1 MKIGNLTTESNIFLA
16 PLHRFNDPA
25 FLNLCSKMGAGI
37 VFTGMV
43 SSYKIVKKG
52 IDFKIIGDT
61 KPIAIQIFGSDEEI
75 MEETAKVSSDFF
87 DLIDI
92 NLGCPSRKV
101 FESGSGSALLSDL
114 KKLRKI
120 IRSVVK
126 NASVPVSAKI
136 RSGINKRNKSFIE
149 VGKLLEEEGISMITL
164 HPRTVDMGF
173 SGKAEWEEIRVL
185 KESVK
190 IPVIGSGDIRN
201 YLDAERMI
209 KETGCDGVMIGR
221 AAIGNPWIFMEI
233 KDYLYNNKIPV
244 RVSLKERIETIKLHA
259 KLLLE
264 NFDENYALIQMKLHV
279 PKYLKGYSGI
289 NRLNKILNGVKS
301 IKELFSLLEK
311 FKIWI

>member
-1 MKIGNLTTESNIFLA
+1 MKIGNLTTKSNIFLA

-43 SSYKIVKKG
+43 SSHKIVKKG

-136 RSGINKRNKSFIE
+136 RSGINKRNKNFIE

>member
-1 MKIGNLTTESNIFLA
+1 MKIGNLTTKSNIFLA

-43 SSYKIVKKG
+43 SSHKIVKKG

-221 AAIGNPWIFMEI
+221 AAIGNPWIFREI

-289 NRLNKILNGVKS
+289 NR
-301 IKELFSLLEK
+301 
-311 FKIWI
+311 

>member
-43 SSYKIVKKG
+43 SSHKIVKKG

>member
-1 MKIGNLTTESNIFLA
+1 MKIGNLTTKSNIFLA

-43 SSYKIVKKG
+43 SSYKIVSKG

-61 KPIAIQIFGSDEEI
+61 KPIAVQIFGSDEEI
-75 MEETAKVSSDFF
+75 MGKAAKISSDFF

-114 KKLRKI
+114 KKLRRI

-126 NASVPVSAKI
+126 NASVPVSVKI
-136 RSGINKRNKSFIE
+136 RSGANKRDKNFIE
-149 VGKLLEEEGISMITL
+149 VGKLLEGEGVSMITL

-173 SGKAEWEEIRVL
+173 SGRAEWEEIGLL
-185 KESVK
+185 KKSVK
-190 IPVIGSGDIRN
+190 IPVIGSGDIKN

-209 KETGCDGVMIGR
+209 KETGCDGVMVGR
-221 AAIGNPWIFMEI
+221 AAIGNPWIFREI
-233 KDYLYNNKIPV
+233 TYYLYNHKIPEKI
-244 RVSLKERIETIKLHA
+244 SLGEKIEMIKMHA
-259 KLLLE
+259 SFLLE
-264 NFDENYALIQMKLHV
+264 NFNENYALIQMKLHV

-301 IKELFSLLEK
+301 IKELISLVEK

>member
-1 MKIGNLTTESNIFLA
+1 MKIGNLTTKSNIFLA

-43 SSYKIVKKG
+43 SSYKIVSKG

-75 MEETAKVSSDFF
+75 MGKAAKISSDFF

-114 KKLRKI
+114 KKLRRI
-120 IRSVVK
+120 IRIVIK

-136 RSGINKRNKSFIE
+136 RSGVNKRNKNFIE
-149 VGKLLEEEGISMITL
+149 VGKLLEEEGVSMITL

-173 SGKAEWEEIRVL
+173 SGRAEWEEIKVSRREDLAFSGRGMEDRYEGFSVEYIWVL
-185 KESVK
+185 FDHLVNYFFKFIEAVGLDYYHSIES
-190 IPVIGSGDIRN
+190 
-201 YLDAERMI
+201 A
-209 KETGCDGVMIGR
+209 
-221 AAIGNPWIFMEI
+221 
-233 KDYLYNNKIPV
+233 
-244 RVSLKERIETIKLHA
+244 
-259 KLLLE
+259 
-264 NFDENYALIQMKLHV
+264 
-279 PKYLKGYSGI
+279 
-289 NRLNKILNGVKS
+289 
-301 IKELFSLLEK
+301 
-311 FKIWI
+311 

>member
-1 MKIGNLTTESNIFLA
+1 MKIGNLTTKSNIFLA

-43 SSYKIVKKG
+43 SSHKIVKKG

-61 KPIAIQIFGSDEEI
+61 KPIAIQIFGSDEKI
-75 MEETAKVSSDFF
+75 MGEAAKVSSDFF

-92 NLGCPSRKV
+92 NFGCPSRKV
-101 FESGSGSALLSDL
+101 FESGSGSALLFDL